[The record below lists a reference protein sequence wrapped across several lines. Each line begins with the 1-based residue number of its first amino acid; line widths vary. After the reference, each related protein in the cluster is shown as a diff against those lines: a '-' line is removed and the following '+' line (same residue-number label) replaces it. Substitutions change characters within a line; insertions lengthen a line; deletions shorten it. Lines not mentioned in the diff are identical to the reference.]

1 MTLNRRHFLGSALP
15 LIALGVDAGARALPA
30 AEQAA
35 AGAAAATAAPSD
47 ADTVVIFG
55 GDDIPR
61 TPAGNAA
68 RLAKLLENHAQVND
82 SYLNG
87 GAVAQLEAR
96 FSALLG
102 KEDTVFM
109 PTGTLANHVALR
121 LLCGEARH
129 ALVQQ
134 ESHVYRDESNCV
146 STLSGINLVPLAAGK
161 TAPTIAELTEAIARA
176 ELGPYPIKVGAISIE
191 SPVRRKQGATVPAA
205 LVAEIAAVARA
216 HKIPMHLDGAR
227 LLLMCGIDGFDIQQ
241 YCAPFDTVY
250 VSLYKYLGAPFG
262 AVLSGTKAMMAQA
275 RELRHLFG
283 GTIYHGWEAALPALD
298 SLDGAVARHTNVRAA
313 GERLLAGLEKTPGF
327 TVERVENGS
336 NIVVITVSSE
346 RQAGLAARL
355 KQANIRAGQVTDGR
369 LQLQF
374 NETLLRRDTAYL
386 LAAFAPAR

>member
-15 LIALGVDAGARALPA
+15 LIALGADAAARALPVA
-30 AEQAA
+30 AAAPAA
-35 AGAAAATAAPSD
+35 AGATPAEEDS
-47 ADTVVIFG
+47 VVVFG

-61 TPAGNAA
+61 TPASQAA
-68 RLAKLLENHAQVND
+68 RLARLLESHAQMND
-82 SYLNG
+82 SYLNN

-109 PTGTLANHVALR
+109 PTGTLANHIALR

-134 ESHVYRDESNCV
+134 ESHIYRDESDCV

-161 TAPTIAELTEAIARA
+161 AEPTMAELGEAIGRA
-176 ELGPYPIKVGAISIE
+176 ELGPYPIKVGAIAIE
-191 SPVRRKQGATVPAA
+191 SPVRRMKGATVPAA
-205 LVAEIAAVARA
+205 HVAEIAKLARQ
-216 HKIPMHLDGAR
+216 HNIPMHLDGAR
-227 LLLMCGIDGFDIQQ
+227 LLLMCGIDGFDVKT

-262 AVLSGTKAMMAQA
+262 AVLSGTKAMMARA
-275 RELRHLFG
+275 REQRHLFG

-298 SLDGAVARHTNVRAA
+298 GLDGAVARHTAIRSA
-313 GERLLAGLEKTPGF
+313 GERLLSALEKTPGF
-327 TVERVENGS
+327 TVERVEHAS
-336 NIVVITVSSE
+336 NIATLVLSSE
-346 RQAGLAARL
+346 RQAGLDARL
-355 KQANIRAGQVTDGR
+355 KQANIKAGQVSDGR

>member
-15 LIALGVDAGARALPA
+15 LIALGADAAARALPA
-30 AEQAA
+30 AAPAPAA
-35 AGAAAATAAPSD
+35 AGP
-47 ADTVVIFG
+47 ADEDSVVVFG

-61 TPAGNAA
+61 SPASHAA
-68 RLAKLLENHAQVND
+68 RLARLLENHAQVGD
-82 SYLNG
+82 GYLNN

-109 PTGTLANHVALR
+109 PTGTLANHIALR

-134 ESHVYRDESNCV
+134 ESHIYRDESDCV

-161 TAPTIAELTEAIARA
+161 AVPTLAELGEAIGRA
-176 ELGPYPIKVGAISIE
+176 ELGPYPIKVGAIAIE
-191 SPVRRKQGATVPAA
+191 SPVRRMKGATVPAA
-205 LVAEIAAVARA
+205 HVAEIAKLARE

-227 LLLMCGIDGFDIQQ
+227 LLLMCGIDGFDVKA

-262 AVLSGTKAMMAQA
+262 AVLSGSKAMMARA
-275 RELRHLFG
+275 REQRHLFG

-298 SLDGAVARHTNVRAA
+298 GLEGAVARHTAIRGA
-313 GERLLAGLEKTPGF
+313 GERLLAALEKTPGF
-327 TVERVENGS
+327 TVERVEHAS
-336 NIVVITVSSE
+336 NIATLVLSSE
-346 RQAGLAARL
+346 RQAGLDARL
-355 KQANIRAGQVTDGR
+355 KQANIKAGQVSDGR